1 MGLPDVVRE
10 VQAEMRAL
18 AGVRS
23 APDYVP
29 DQVAEDLVIICYP
42 ATGTW
47 KSNTPEDLRGLHTLH
62 LMLLVPTGIPLKT
75 ALEDLYPYVDLIP
88 QRLWQ
93 ALKAG
98 RLTSLDTFGDIGY
111 EYGKWAYAG
120 IEYWGYRFTVQ
131 NVKTKQDV

>member
-1 MGLPDVVRE
+1 
-10 VQAEMRAL
+10 MRAL

-29 DQVAEDLVIICYP
+29 DQVAEDLVIVCYP

-47 KSNTPEDLRGLHTLH
+47 KSNTPEDLRGLHALH
-62 LMLLVPTGIPLKT
+62 LLALLPNVSL
-75 ALEDLYPYVDLIP
+75 AVASERLRPYVDLIP

-98 RLTSLDTFGDIGY
+98 RLTSLDTFGDISYEFGEW
-111 EYGKWAYAG
+111 EYGG
-120 IEYWGYRFTVQ
+120 IEYAGYRFIVQ
-131 NVKTKQDV
+131 NVKTKVSV